1 MLHVYEEAE
10 SPHYQF
16 LGSYHCSC
24 HSKSALNAYQRA
36 ELEAGEL
43 VADELETAGSNLR
56 IVS

>member
-1 MLHVYEEAE
+1 MLYVYEEAE
-10 SPHYQF
+10 SPHPQF
-16 LGSYHCSC
+16 LGRYHCSYYF
-24 HSKSALNAYQRA
+24 KSAMLCQRA